1 MVPVGVF
8 CQLFQIGVPSLLQPL
23 RRKRAFPRIFG
34 AALGTTFCMYTLLG
48 LAAAAVLG
56 DDVDP
61 SCNLNWASHKRRAVA
76 LAVALFPAL
85 DCLSVFPMNAIS
97 LYLPYISPTS
107 PLHLPYIS
115 PTSRRSS
122 R

>member
-1 MVPVGVF
+1 M
-8 CQLFQIGVPSLLQPL
+8 
-23 RRKRAFPRIFG
+23 
-34 AALGTTFCMYTLLG
+34 ALTLNLTPTPTRYTLLG

-97 LYLPYISPTS
+97 PISPGRHLPHISPTS